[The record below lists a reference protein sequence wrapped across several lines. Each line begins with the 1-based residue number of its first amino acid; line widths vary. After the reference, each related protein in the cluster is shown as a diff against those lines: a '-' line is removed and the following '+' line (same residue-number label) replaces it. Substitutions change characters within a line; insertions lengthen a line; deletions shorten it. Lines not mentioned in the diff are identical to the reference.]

1 MLIERVVGP
10 GAEILLKSIEPY
22 DPELTPST
30 LSTEQWVKLAD
41 AFHNWH
47 FKPDVLEDETFI
59 KDDLVEDYQNARL
72 FPVSIPEGV
81 FSSVDENE
89 DEDEDDDDD
98 DDDLEEEIFE
108 EHEKQ

>member
-1 MLIERVVGP
+1 MLIERVVAP
-10 GAEILLKSIEPY
+10 GAQILLKSIEPY

-41 AFHNWH
+41 AFHEWP

-59 KDDLVEDYQNARL
+59 KDDLVEDFQNTRL
-72 FPVSIPEGV
+72 FPVGIPEGV
-81 FSSVDENE
+81 FSSVDEGE
-89 DEDEDDDDD
+89 EEEEEEE